1 MRPIRGR
8 ANKHMYSPSEYDSVW
23 SAIHDA
29 MLRSG
34 VLSEMTFNIWFK
46 CFQVVYIDDN
56 CIVFSVE
63 SIIKRDAIR
72 QHYAAI
78 LSQCVKEVTGLTS
91 FDIIVDTASA
101 PPIPGADTVE
111 SPLSRTPS
119 YPPVMETAAEVEIPA
134 VPAAPP
140 VVPVPPA
147 QNSVPDQA
155 AREKNE
161 SAGRERR
168 LSYNSDY
175 TFDNFIVG
183 ESNKFAHAAALA
195 VANNPASTYNP
206 LLFYGPSGLGK
217 THLMYAIIN
226 KLFERSPD
234 MNAIYI
240 NGEDFTNQLI
250 EAIARQKNVEFREKY
265 RKADVL
271 LIDDIQFIAGK
282 ESTQEEFFHTFN
294 ALYRDHKQI
303 IVTSDRPPKEM
314 VTLEDRIRSRFEQ
327 GLMAD
332 IHEPD
337 YELRIAIL
345 KKKAEAMGLTID
357 DNVLA
362 YIADKL
368 QSNIRQLEGIIK
380 RISATHLLDGKTVD
394 MNLAR
399 TLVPMFQQETE
410 SVEVTVEKI
419 LNAVQARHNV
429 TREDLVGKDRSKPI
443 STARNIAMYLI
454 KQVTGKSSKGIGEI
468 FGNRDH
474 STIVSNLSSAEKML
488 KIDPA
493 LEAEVNDI
501 RKEIRK

>member
-1 MRPIRGR
+1 
-8 ANKHMYSPSEYDSVW
+8 MYSPSDYPSIWASIRDALEASIGPDSTN
-23 SAIHDA
+23 A
-29 MLRSG
+29 
-34 VLSEMTFNIWFK
+34 WFGK
-46 CFQVVYIDDN
+46 VQISHIDDDT
-56 CIVFSVE
+56 VFFSVE
-63 SIIKRDAIR
+63 HQFK
-72 QHYAAI
+72 QQMI
-78 LSQCVKEVTGLTS
+78 LSRYAELLSGCCEKITGRGAIEIFVAPQSQPLT
-91 FDIIVDTASA
+91 
-101 PPIPGADTVE
+101 GEGTVI
-111 SPLSRTPS
+111 SPLERMREAQKTREEQLN
-119 YPPVMETAAEVEIPA
+119 PP
-134 VPAAPP
+134 PP
-140 VVPVPPA
+140 P
-147 QNSVPDQA
+147 
-155 AREKNE
+155 KKE
-161 SAGRERR
+161 SGERR
-168 LSYNSDY
+168 LSYNGDY

-250 EAIARQKNVEFREKY
+250 DAITHQRNVEFREKY

-332 IHEPD
+332 IQEPD
-337 YELRIAIL
+337 YELRLAIL
-345 KKKAEAMGLTID
+345 KKKAESTGLRISD
-357 DNVLA
+357 EILS
-362 YIADKL
+362 YIAENL

-380 RISATHLLDGKTVD
+380 LISATSLLEGTAID

-399 TLVPMFQQETE
+399 SLVPKFQQETE
-410 SVEVTVEKI
+410 STDVTIEKI
-419 LNAVQARHNV
+419 LNAVQTRRGV
-429 TREDLVGKDRSKPI
+429 TREEMEGKDRSKKI
-443 STARNIAMYLI
+443 ATARNMAMYIIRQTLNLSN
-454 KQVTGKSSKGIGEI
+454 KAIGDI
-468 FGNRDH
+468 FGKRDH
-474 STIVSNLSSAEKML
+474 STVVSNLKAAEKMI
-488 KIDPA
+488 KSDPA
-493 LEAEVNDI
+493 LEAEVTNI
-501 RKEIRK
+501 QREIKK